1 MLDFR
6 GLIEILESRGEI
18 VRIRRSV
25 DPRFEMPAL
34 MEQVDRQRRAYVFE
48 DVTGAKFPLIGGLL
62 NRIEC
67 YGWALGSTPGEPF
80 TIADLADRL
89 AACQSLRLAPRL
101 MGTGPVKENIL
112 RGPDVDLTALPA
124 PTVFEL
130 DSGAFL
136 TGACGITR
144 NPLTGKLN
152 VGIYRTLVL
161 GPDTMSVNAS
171 SSSDLKRIY
180 QHAETHGESMP
191 IALAIGVEPALL
203 MAATCKLPPD
213 DSELE
218 FAGAL
223 QGEAIE
229 LVKCETSDLLVPARA
244 EIVIEGRVDFSRKLE
259 NTLGEF
265 AGQYGP
271 EIAPVTTVT
280 AITCRNDAMYYSI
293 LAGRNPEHNTL
304 ASIAGISFRRA
315 LAAALR
321 SALPQVKDMRVF
333 IDAKLGSMHHIV
345 MSIAK
350 RDDAEPMAL
359 IDTAFRTRLVIGG
372 VELPVERITKRIIVV
387 DDDID
392 VQDMEEVEWALWT
405 RVADARKYVVRPDVP
420 SWELERCAKPGRGS
434 LRLAIDA
441 TSDIE
446 DREKLRRT
454 IIPGA
459 AKVKLADY
467 TDGPA

>member
-1 MLDFR
+1 LLDFR
-6 GLIEILESRGEI
+6 ALIATLEARGEI
-18 VRIRRSV
+18 VRIRRPV
-25 DPRFEMPAL
+25 DPRFEMAAL
-34 MEQVDRQRRAYVFE
+34 MQQVDRQRRGYIFE
-48 DVTGAKFPLIGGLL
+48 NVKGAKFPLVGGLL

-67 YGWALGSTPGEPF
+67 YGWALGSKPGEPY
-80 TIADLADRL
+80 TLADLSDRL
-89 AACQSLRLAPRL
+89 AACQSRRVAPRL
-101 MGTGPVKENIL
+101 LDTGPVKENIL
-112 RGPDVDLTALPA
+112 RGAQINLADVPA
-124 PTVFEL
+124 PTVFEF

-136 TGACGITR
+136 TGACGVTR
-144 NPLTGKLN
+144 NPRTGKLN

-161 GPDTMSVNAS
+161 GRDTMSVSAS
-171 SSSDLKRIY
+171 SSSDLRRIY
-180 QHAETHGESMP
+180 QDAETHGGSMP

-213 DSELE
+213 ECEYD

-223 QGEAIE
+223 QDEPIE

-244 EIVIEGRVDFSRKLE
+244 EMVIEGRVDFSRKLE

-271 EIAPVTTVT
+271 ETAPVTTIT
-280 AITCRNDAMYYSI
+280 AITYRNDAMHYSI
-293 LAGRNPEHNTL
+293 LAGRNPEHTTL

-315 LAAALR
+315 LSAALR
-321 SALPQVKDMRVF
+321 NALPRVKDLRVF
-333 IDAKLGSMHHIV
+333 IDPKLGSMHHIV

-350 RDDAEPMAL
+350 RDDAEPMEL
-359 IDTAFRTRLVIGG
+359 IDTAFRTRFVVAG
-372 VELPVERITKRIIVV
+372 VELPVERITKRVIVV

-392 VQDMEEVEWALWT
+392 VQDMDEVEWALWT
-405 RVADARKYVVRPDVP
+405 RTADARKYVVRPDVA

-434 LRLAIDA
+434 LRIAIDA
-441 TSDIE
+441 TSDLD

-454 IIPGA
+454 IIPEA

-467 TDGPA
+467 VDKPA